1 MNIVWQPATETFA
14 FHCRNLIIE
23 EVPNPLQIVIST
35 RSGVHLTIL
44 DDWLEPNDNDIIDFN
59 LQTVLVSWLE
69 TMACIQ
75 NGRVYNEAEFD
86 LTIHVRDNMGSGF
99 ELICDFTLLTGP
111 VGTGENYTIEQ
122 SPVLYSFIENCNDII
137 IATTQPQ
144 IITIKKNDEFFLE
157 EHYYPFN
164 GYITIKTKDLLRDFF
179 YSKKPSFNPFLQSNN
194 SYKFSFFIANN
205 QTADFEFIAISGGV
219 KVLNNI
225 NTFVLRNFFTI
236 QPQILRINKNTTHYL
251 NFFLFEDYAT
261 QLLVRAYTTDSN
273 YIEYSNLQLTNLD
286 YFYTYAFSYNSLKSI
301 FHTDFIKVDFIL
313 KYTSDNINYGYSFPQ
328 RFTFDKIDSI
338 NDDYFVFE
346 NSLGGLDT
354 ICFNGL
360 LEFSE
365 EHKTETYLVN
375 SELMEYKNNL
385 SIIYKKN
392 TGYFIS
398 KEHNN
403 WASEFFKSKKRYHIV
418 DGILKDIVVAKLDAK
433 NVPLNLNDYTF
444 EFEYSEEKNLHSI
457 ERVEVLP

>member
-164 GYITIKTKDLLRDFF
+164 GYITIKTKVG
-179 YSKKPSFNPFLQSNN
+179 
-194 SYKFSFFIANN
+194 
-205 QTADFEFIAISGGV
+205 T
-219 KVLNNI
+219 
-225 NTFVLRNFFTI
+225 
-236 QPQILRINKNTTHYL
+236 
-251 NFFLFEDYAT
+251 
-261 QLLVRAYTTDSN
+261 
-273 YIEYSNLQLTNLD
+273 
-286 YFYTYAFSYNSLKSI
+286 
-301 FHTDFIKVDFIL
+301 
-313 KYTSDNINYGYSFPQ
+313 
-328 RFTFDKIDSI
+328 
-338 NDDYFVFE
+338 
-346 NSLGGLDT
+346 
-354 ICFNGL
+354 
-360 LEFSE
+360 
-365 EHKTETYLVN
+365 
-375 SELMEYKNNL
+375 
-385 SIIYKKN
+385 
-392 TGYFIS
+392 
-398 KEHNN
+398 
-403 WASEFFKSKKRYHIV
+403 
-418 DGILKDIVVAKLDAK
+418 
-433 NVPLNLNDYTF
+433 
-444 EFEYSEEKNLHSI
+444 
-457 ERVEVLP
+457 